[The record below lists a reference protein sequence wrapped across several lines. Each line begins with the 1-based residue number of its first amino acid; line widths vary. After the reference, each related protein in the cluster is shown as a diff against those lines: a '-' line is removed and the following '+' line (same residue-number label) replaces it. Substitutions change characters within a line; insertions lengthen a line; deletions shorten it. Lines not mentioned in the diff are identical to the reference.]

1 MCGSRPETLIT
12 LTRIAQR
19 RRVGASNAESRRS
32 DRIFPNHQARCAL
45 LIPLRFEFANE
56 FRLPPA
62 ERGTSRRSATRAPI
76 RWTAVPPSAAFRPRG
91 VTPKRGNNVASPR
104 GADNHPYP
112 AKNWTGRTTAP
123 AGAHFQDAGPN
134 RSPAERR
141 RIAEIESIK
150 YERTPRAPVIRNRR
164 RRYVIIT
171 KGRAARMTSTRT
183 AQFFFGSDLA
193 RRTCC
198 KPSRLVLVASPP
210 YRRVTHRVEGG
221 SQPKGPG

>member
-1 MCGSRPETLIT
+1 M
-12 LTRIAQR
+12 
-19 RRVGASNAESRRS
+19 
-32 DRIFPNHQARCAL
+32 
-45 LIPLRFEFANE
+45 IPLRFEFANE

-62 ERGTSRRSATRAPI
+62 ERGTSRRRATRAPI

-112 AKNWTGRTTAP
+112 AKNWTGRTAAP

-141 RIAEIESIK
+141 RIAEIKSIK
-150 YERTPRAPVIRNRR
+150 YERTPRAPMIRNRR

-183 AQFFFGSDLA
+183 AQFFWKRPCQTNLLQALPAGA
-193 RRTCC
+193 
-198 KPSRLVLVASPP
+198 SRVASIAASLIGLNA
-210 YRRVTHRVEGG
+210 REIGRAHV
-221 SQPKGPG
+221 